1 MNIRIITGKG
11 AIKAELERVARR
23 GELRELCEAE
33 ELKDD
38 PDWDQYSKW
47 LDELEE
53 LGIDE

>member
-1 MNIRIITGKG
+1 MNIRITTGKA
-11 AIKAELERVARR
+11 AIKTELERVVRR
-23 GELRELCEAE
+23 AELRELCEAE

-53 LGIDE
+53 LGINE

>member
-1 MNIRIITGKG
+1 MKLRIITGEDAVKT
-11 AIKAELERVARR
+11 ELERVVRR
-23 GELRELCEAE
+23 AELRELCEAE